1 MTQCNL
7 CNSNKYKILYETK
20 KEEKYSYYS
29 GSNFGRIVKCC
40 NCGLIYKDPVEKDL
54 KEKYG
59 RLDDKDYLKSKEAR
73 IEKFKIDLSKI
84 EEYKKNGKLLDIGC
98 GHGLFL
104 EVAKSKGWDG
114 CGIELSKEACRYGRN
129 LGLNIINKSL
139 EEARFREDSFDV
151 ITLWD
156 VIEHVE
162 KPSEILRLSN
172 SILKKKGIIVF
183 STPNIGS
190 LFAKIM
196 GKKWWNLMNMHLY
209 YFDRKTI
216 KRILEKNGFS
226 VLKIK
231 SYPRIIIPK
240 YAVEWLKQYKS
251 VYKLFKLISDKTFV
265 GNLKIK
271 INFFDSMIVYAKK
284 I

>member
-1 MTQCNL
+1 MTQCNI
-7 CNSNKYKILYETK
+7 CNNSKYKILYETK
-20 KEEKYSYYS
+20 EGGKYGYYS
-29 GSNFGRIVKCC
+29 GGNFGRIVKCC
-40 NCGLIYKDPVEKDL
+40 NCGLVYKDPVEKDI

-59 RLDDKDYLKSKEAR
+59 RLDDKDYLRSKEAR

-84 EEYKKNGKLLDIGC
+84 QKYKKEGKILDIGC

-104 EVAKSKGWDG
+104 GVAKDRGWDAY
-114 CGIELSKEACRYGRN
+114 GIELSKEVCKYGRS
-129 LGLNIINKSL
+129 LGLNIINKGL
-139 EEARFREDSFDV
+139 EETNFKENSFDV

-162 KPSEILRLSN
+162 NPSETLKLSN
-172 SILKKKGIIVF
+172 HILKKGGIIVF

-196 GKKWWNLMNMHLY
+196 GKKWWNLVNMHLY
-209 YFDRKTI
+209 YFDKKTI
-216 KRILEKNGFS
+216 KKILEKNGFI
-226 VLKIK
+226 VLKIT

-240 YAVEWLKQYKS
+240 YAVEWLKQYKLI
-251 VYKLFKLISDKTFV
+251 YKLFKFISDKTFF

-271 INFFDSMIVYAKK
+271 INFFDSMVVYAKK